1 MFEEV
6 FSGRSE
12 SDLAIVERRLRRI
25 EGLLLAIAE
34 RLEMTPEDIQEAIRV
49 KVSPEVAELVASGKR
64 IAAVKLLREQE
75 NLGLLEAKSIIDDV
89 AEQA

>member
-1 MFEEV
+1 MLEEV